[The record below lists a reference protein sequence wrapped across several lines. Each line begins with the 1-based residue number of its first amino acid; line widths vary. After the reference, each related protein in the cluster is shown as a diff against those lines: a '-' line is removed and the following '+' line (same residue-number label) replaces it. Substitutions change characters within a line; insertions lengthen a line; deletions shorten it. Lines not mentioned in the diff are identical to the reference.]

1 MAGVFCFIVCFR
13 FYVICISKTIRF
25 MKKILFSLFIWLPL
39 FTMAQKKDKSATP
52 KVYDLLIG
60 GYTAPD
66 GNRGITVYRFYA
78 ETGRFAFLGEVE
90 TASPTFLCISAD
102 RKFVYSVNAVAEG
115 GVSAFSFDYNSG
127 ALKFINKQS
136 SVGANPAHIAIDKDA
151 KNVIVSNYGNGKL
164 SVLPI
169 NKDGSLASATQTI
182 VGEGSSIIPQR
193 QAGSHIHSAIFS
205 PDQKH
210 VLYADLGTDKVS
222 IARYKAGKVP
232 ALTPGDVAF
241 EKVKPGS
248 GPRHM
253 DFSPDGKFLYLV
265 NEMAATVNSY
275 AYEKGKITFIDSVG
289 LASPGFTGRSSAA
302 DIHVSPDGR
311 FLYATNRGTANEIVV
326 YAVDQASG
334 KLKYLTRYPTGKEPR
349 NFVIEPGGHYL
360 LLAAQQSNTVQIY
373 RIDKQTGILIEMNN
387 PISIPT
393 PTVLKLVSAE

>member
-1 MAGVFCFIVCFR
+1 MNKL
-13 FYVICISKTIRF
+13 VITLSV
-25 MKKILFSLFIWLPL
+25 ILLPL

-52 KVYDLLIG
+52 KVFDLLIG
-60 GYTAPD
+60 GYTNPD

-90 TASPTFLCISAD
+90 TASPTFLCVSPD

-115 GVSAFSFDYNSG
+115 GVSAFSFNHISG
-127 ALKFINKQS
+127 ALKFINKQP
-136 SVGANPAHIAIDKDA
+136 SVGANPAHITIDKDA

-169 NKDGSLASATQTI
+169 NKDGSLAPATQTI
-182 VGEGSSIIPQR
+182 VGEGSSILPQR

-205 PDQKH
+205 PDEKH

-222 IARYKAGKVP
+222 IAKYKAGKVP
-232 ALTPGDVAF
+232 ALTPEDIVF

-265 NEMAATVNSY
+265 NEMGAAVNSY
-275 AYEKGKITFIDSVG
+275 AYNKGKIIFVDSVG

-302 DIHVSPDGR
+302 DVHVSPDGK
-311 FLYATNRGTANEIVV
+311 FLYATNRGTANELLV
-326 YAVDQASG
+326 YAVDQLNG
-334 KLKYLTRYPTGKEPR
+334 KLTYITRYPTGNEPR
-349 NFVIEPGGHYL
+349 NFVIEPGGNFL
-360 LLAAQQSNTVQIY
+360 LLAAQQDNIVKIY
-373 RIDKQTGILIEMNN
+373 KIDKTTGFLTMLNIS
-387 PISIPT
+387 ISIPS

>member
-1 MAGVFCFIVCFR
+1 
-13 FYVICISKTIRF
+13 
-25 MKKILFSLFIWLPL
+25 MKKLLFALFVWLPL

-52 KVYDLLIG
+52 KVFDLLIG

-78 ETGRFAFLGEVE
+78 ETGKYAFLGEVE
-90 TASPTFLCISAD
+90 TASPTFLCVSPD
-102 RKFVYSVNAVAEG
+102 RKFVYSVNAVADG

-136 SVGANPAHIAIDKDA
+136 SVGANPAHITIDKDA
-151 KNVIVSNYGNGKL
+151 RNVIVSNYGNGKL

-169 NKDGSLASATQTI
+169 NKDGSLAAATQTI

-205 PDQKH
+205 PDEKH

-222 IARYKAGKVP
+222 IAKYKAGKVP
-232 ALTPGDVAF
+232 ALTPEDVAF

-265 NEMAATVNSY
+265 NEMGATVNCY
-275 AYEKGKITFIDSVG
+275 AYNKDRITFIDSVG

-302 DIHVSPDGR
+302 DVHVSPDGR
-311 FLYATNRGTANEIVV
+311 FLYATNRGTANELVV
-326 YAVDQASG
+326 YAVNQISG
-334 KLKYLTRYPTGKEPR
+334 KLTYVTRYPAGKEPR
-349 NFVIEPGGHYL
+349 NFVIEPGGNYL
-360 LLAAQQSNTVQIY
+360 LLAAQQDNIVKIYKIERPSGVLTLLNT
-373 RIDKQTGILIEMNN
+373 
-387 PISIPT
+387 SINIPS

>member
-1 MAGVFCFIVCFR
+1 MN
-13 FYVICISKTIRF
+13 K
-25 MKKILFSLFIWLPL
+25 LFISLSVLLLPAL
-39 FTMAQKKDKSATP
+39 VMAQKKDKSATP
-52 KVYDLLIG
+52 KVFDLLIG

-78 ETGRFAFLGEVE
+78 ETGRVAYLSEVE
-90 TASPTFLCISAD
+90 TVSPSFLCVSPD
-102 RKFVYSVNAVAEG
+102 RKFVYSVNATPADG
-115 GVSAFSFDYNSG
+115 GVSAFSFDYNTGS
-127 ALKFINKQS
+127 LKFINRQP
-136 SVGANPAHIAIDKDA
+136 SVGGNPAHVTIDKDA
-151 KNVIVSNYGNGKL
+151 KNVIVSNYGNGTL

-169 NKDGSLASATQTI
+169 NKDGSLAPATQTI
-182 VGEGSSIIPQR
+182 VAEGSSIVPQR
-193 QAGSHIHSAIFS
+193 QAGPHIHSAIFS

-222 IARYKAGKVP
+222 IAKYKAGKVP
-232 ALTPGDVAF
+232 ALTPEEVAF

-265 NEMAATVNSY
+265 NEMAATVNTY
-275 AYEKGKITFIDSVG
+275 AYEKGKMTFIDSVG
-289 LASPGFTGRSSAA
+289 MASPGFTGRNGAA

-311 FLYATNRGTANEIVV
+311 FLYATNRGTANELVV
-326 YAVDQASG
+326 YAVDQVSG
-334 KLKYLTRYPTGKEPR
+334 KLKYVTRYPTGKEPR
-349 NFVIEPGGHYL
+349 NFVIEPGGHFL

-373 RIDKQTGILIEMNN
+373 RIDKPTGILVALNN

>member
-1 MAGVFCFIVCFR
+1 
-13 FYVICISKTIRF
+13 
-25 MKKILFSLFIWLPL
+25 MKKILFSLLIGLPL
-39 FTMAQKKDKSATP
+39 LAVAQKKDKSTTP
-52 KVYDLLIG
+52 KVFDLLIG
-60 GYTAPD
+60 GYTATD

-78 ETGRFAFLGEVE
+78 ETGKFAFLGEAE
-90 TASPTFLCISAD
+90 TANPSFLCISPD

-136 SVGANPAHIAIDKDA
+136 SVGANPAHVTIDKDA
-151 KNVIVSNYGNGKL
+151 KNVIVSNYGSGKL

-169 NKDGSLASATQTI
+169 NKDGSLAPATQTI

-205 PDQKH
+205 PDEKH

-222 IARYKAGKVP
+222 IAKYKAGKVP
-232 ALTPGDVAF
+232 ALTPEDVAF

-265 NEMAATVNSY
+265 NEMGATVNCY
-275 AYEKGKITFIDSVG
+275 AYNKGKITFVDGVA
-289 LASPGFTGRSSAA
+289 LASPGFTGQSSAA
-302 DIHVSPDGR
+302 DIHISPDGR
-311 FLYATNRGTANEIVV
+311 FLYATNRGTANELVV
-326 YAVDQASG
+326 YAVDLVSG
-334 KLKYLTRYPTGKEPR
+334 KLTYVTRYPTGKEPR
-349 NFVIEPGGHYL
+349 NFVIEPAGNFL

-373 RIDKQTGILIEMNN
+373 KIEKKSGVLFALNN
-387 PISIPT
+387 TINIPS